1 MHKRHIK
8 NTQTQSVGPLGTD
21 SLTLG
26 GVGNTEGGSLK
37 KNPYWTGPLSVVENI
52 PTITRNIDTLM
63 TKYLRMD
70 RRVPRTFDYHEDE
83 NQITYTYEI
92 RCEGGNTVGILT
104 FNQREDVNVVTL
116 NMVGQLIFRFMVDQ
130 LDITDPEELES
141 IFEDT
146 VGRMDLDEDEVTV
159 VRNRFI
165 LSHGYTPSDFVSES
179 LQEVV

>member
-1 MHKRHIK
+1 MAKK
-8 NTQTQSVGPLGTD
+8 NQNRNINHNSVGSHGTD
-21 SLTLG
+21 SKTLVGVENPKG
-26 GVGNTEGGSLK
+26 GKTS

-52 PTITRNIDTLM
+52 PTITRNIDCLM
-63 TKYLRMD
+63 TKYLQMD
-70 RRVPRTFDYHEDE
+70 RRVSRTIDFFEDE
-83 NQITYTYEI
+83 NQVTYTYEI
-92 RCEGGNTVGILT
+92 LREDGDTVGILT

-141 IFEDT
+141 SFEDT

-165 LSHGYTPSDFVSES
+165 LSHGYTPSNFVSE
-179 LQEVV
+179 